1 MLRRRGG
8 ALRRRLRRAGSPG
21 AGPPRPYG
29 DRPRARRRH
38 SRRGA
43 RRGRG
48 PGPASGGARPAGLAR
63 ERCRRLGRD
72 ARHRPKQAARSG
84 KEAGP
89 RADRGSSL
97 RSRELRP
104 RRRDRGPR
112 VRRRPPG
119 GARGDC
125 AHGPPG
131 RSRDRQP
138 AELVELLCP
147 VPAARS
153 LSGCEAPAGARTK
166 CPAAAAAHPG
176 GGLRAPAHRGWP
188 SPDGRSP
195 NELPATGSQAARVP
209 VAGRADR
216 VRVRAESGVK
226 RILTVVLVAAA
237 AAAPATSRL
246 AAGRGTITTVAGT
259 GAGGL
264 AGEGG
269 PATQAAVDH
278 PRGLAVLRDGS
289 ILVAEPYANVV
300 RRIAPG
306 GTVSTVAGDGRAG
319 LGGDGGPAAAAE
331 LDFVHGVAAM
341 PDGGFVL
348 ADTLNERIRRVF
360 PDGTITTVA
369 GIGING
375 YNGDGRPATTAALA
389 DPRGVATFPDGR
401 ILIPDTGN
409 NRIRLVALD
418 GTIRTVAGVGTR
430 GFSGDGGPAIDAELS
445 SPFGVAPLPDGG
457 FLIED
462 SGNGR
467 IRRVSPD
474 GHITTVAGDGIAG
487 YAGDGGPAVDAEL
500 RDVHN
505 VAASPGGGFVIADTG
520 NDRVRLVRSGTIT
533 TVAGSGAEGFSG
545 DGGPATAAELDHPKA
560 VAVTA
565 DGSLLIGDAVNN

>member
-1 MLRRRGG
+1 M
-8 ALRRRLRRAGSPG
+8 
-21 AGPPRPYG
+21 
-29 DRPRARRRH
+29 
-38 SRRGA
+38 
-43 RRGRG
+43 
-48 PGPASGGARPAGLAR
+48 
-63 ERCRRLGRD
+63 
-72 ARHRPKQAARSG
+72 
-84 KEAGP
+84 
-89 RADRGSSL
+89 
-97 RSRELRP
+97 
-104 RRRDRGPR
+104 
-112 VRRRPPG
+112 
-119 GARGDC
+119 
-125 AHGPPG
+125 
-131 RSRDRQP
+131 
-138 AELVELLCP
+138 
-147 VPAARS
+147 
-153 LSGCEAPAGARTK
+153 
-166 CPAAAAAHPG
+166 
-176 GGLRAPAHRGWP
+176 
-188 SPDGRSP
+188 
-195 NELPATGSQAARVP
+195 
-209 VAGRADR
+209 
-216 VRVRAESGVK
+216 K

-237 AAAPATSRL
+237 AAAPATGRL

-264 AGEGG
+264 AGEGD

-306 GTVSTVAGDGRAG
+306 GTISTVAGDGRAG
-319 LGGDGGPAAAAE
+319 FGGDGGPAAAAE

-418 GTIRTVAGVGTR
+418 GTIQTVAGVGTS

-457 FLIED
+457 FLIDD

-474 GHITTVAGDGIAG
+474 GHITTVDGM
-487 YAGDGGPAVDAEL
+487 
-500 RDVHN
+500 R
-505 VAASPGGGFVIADTG
+505 F
-520 NDRVRLVRSGTIT
+520 RVPVRSIHTAPNPRYFARGRGVTWLNYLSDQFADSSSPYTSGKPPASSTAPVRGGSSSSASGSNGTSS
-533 TVAGSGAEGFSG
+533 APAARSSSRFS
-545 DGGPATAAELDHPKA
+545 
-560 VAVTA
+560 
-565 DGSLLIGDAVNN
+565 S

>member
-1 MLRRRGG
+1 M
-8 ALRRRLRRAGSPG
+8 
-21 AGPPRPYG
+21 
-29 DRPRARRRH
+29 
-38 SRRGA
+38 
-43 RRGRG
+43 
-48 PGPASGGARPAGLAR
+48 
-63 ERCRRLGRD
+63 
-72 ARHRPKQAARSG
+72 
-84 KEAGP
+84 
-89 RADRGSSL
+89 
-97 RSRELRP
+97 
-104 RRRDRGPR
+104 
-112 VRRRPPG
+112 
-119 GARGDC
+119 
-125 AHGPPG
+125 
-131 RSRDRQP
+131 
-138 AELVELLCP
+138 
-147 VPAARS
+147 
-153 LSGCEAPAGARTK
+153 
-166 CPAAAAAHPG
+166 
-176 GGLRAPAHRGWP
+176 
-188 SPDGRSP
+188 
-195 NELPATGSQAARVP
+195 
-209 VAGRADR
+209 
-216 VRVRAESGVK
+216 K

-237 AAAPATSRL
+237 AAAPATGRL

-319 LGGDGGPAAAAE
+319 FGGDGGPAAAAE

-360 PDGTITTVA
+360 PDGTITTVV

-457 FLIED
+457 FLIDD

-474 GHITTVAGDGIAG
+474 GHITTVAGHGIAG

-545 DGGPATAAELDHPKA
+545 DGGPATAAELDQPKA

-565 DGSLLIGDAVNN
+565 DGSLLIGDAVNNRIRRVQGVLRAPLTAHLVARSLRARIGKPASIRYTLGAPARVRVRLLRKGRVAAAVAAAGKTGRNVVIVRKLLRPGRYRIELVATAGGETARASGLLTVTP